1 MSTTVRRAKI
11 VCTLG
16 PASSSRERIAALIDA
31 GMDVAR
37 LNCSHGD
44 HETLRRLIDEVR
56 GCAERA
62 DRTVAI
68 LLDLQGPK
76 IRIDRLPGGSVD
88 LAVDDR
94 FTLTTV
100 PGVGEPQ
107 RVSVSYADFA
117 QDVRQG
123 ERLLLDDGQL
133 QFDVEAIDGT
143 EVHCRV
149 VIGGKLKDRK
159 GINVP
164 GAVLSVPALSDKDR
178 RDVAFGVAHGVD
190 WIAMSFVQRPSD
202 LDGLR
207 AEIRAHGG
215 EIPVMAKIEKPQAV
229 AALDAILARTDA
241 VMVARGDLGVE
252 VPAEEVPTLQKRI
265 ISACNQRGIPVVTAT
280 QMLESMIQNPRPT
293 RAEASDVANAVLDG
307 TDAVMLSGETASG
320 AWPVEAVATMRRII
334 DITEREAPQRLDLQR
349 RAPGEV
355 YDSATAIGYSA
366 CHAADLTGAAAIVC
380 LTQSGSTARLIARF
394 RPRAPILAL
403 TANAHACRQLALLWG
418 VRPLQCPEFDDNLDT
433 TVSALLET
441 LGGRVGLPPGAR
453 VVLTTGLP
461 FNARRST
468 NTLRIEELH

>member
-1 MSTTVRRAKI
+1 MTEYPRRAKI
-11 VCTLG
+11 ICTLG
-16 PASSSRERIAALIDA
+16 PASSERGRISGLIDA

-44 HETLRRLIDEVR
+44 HESLARLIDEVR
-56 GCAERA
+56 ACAARA
-62 DRTVAI
+62 DRVVAI

-76 IRIDRLPGGSVD
+76 IRIDRVPGGSVD
-88 LAVDDR
+88 LEPGAP
-94 FTLTTV
+94 FTLTTL
-100 PGVGEPQ
+100 PGISETA
-107 RVSVSYADFA
+107 RVSVSYPEFA
-117 QDVRQG
+117 RDVRQG

-133 QFDVEAIDGT
+133 QLDVETVAGT

-149 VIGGKLKDRK
+149 VIGGLLKDRK

-164 GAVLSVPALSDKDR
+164 GVVLSVPALSAKDC
-178 RDVAFGVAHGVD
+178 RDIAFGVAQGVD
-190 WIAMSFVQRPSD
+190 WIAMSFVQRPED
-202 LDGLR
+202 LDALR

-215 EIPVMAKIEKPQAV
+215 DIPVMAKIEKPQAV
-229 AALDAILARTDA
+229 AALEAILARTDA

-252 VPAEEVPTLQKRI
+252 VPPEEVPTIQKRI
-265 ISACNQRGIPVVTAT
+265 ITACNQRGIPVVTAT
-280 QMLESMIQNPRPT
+280 QMLESMIHNPRPT

-320 AWPVEAVATMRRII
+320 AWPIEAASTMRRIVE
-334 DITEREAPQRLDLQR
+334 ITERDAPPRWDLQR
-349 RAPGEV
+349 RTHGEH

-366 CHAADLTGAAAIVC
+366 CHAADLTDAAAIVC

-394 RPRAPILAL
+394 RPRVQILAL
-403 TANAHACRQLALLWG
+403 TANLRACRQLALVWG
-418 VRPLQCPEFDDNLDT
+418 VRPLPCAEFDDNLDT

-441 LGGRVGLPPGAR
+441 LGGRAGLPAGAQ

-468 NTLRIEELH
+468 NTLRIESLR